1 MHRPVVR
8 AARALICAAA
18 FLAAFPALPQAA
30 GGREFLWEVVSVT
43 NRAYLFGTIHAGKKD
58 WYPLAPSIEA
68 AFADSKVLVVE
79 ADISDVAAMG
89 QAAPPTYDP
98 PDSLAKHV
106 PPADYARFLK
116 LLPRYGL
123 QESQLA
129 QLKPFMA
136 VSVLMF
142 SEWARLGYLPRFG
155 VDAYLIDRAKAEAKP
170 IKEIEGLQTQV
181 QLLDSMTEKE
191 HRLAFDGTLK
201 ALESGLT
208 AEQIT
213 GMVNAW
219 QAGDPRL
226 MLEIAQR
233 YNEAIPG
240 AREMEEK
247 FVWSRHG
254 SMLAKVEGYLNESKD
269 RHFIAVG
276 SLHLAGPKGLVE
288 ALRRRGYIVRQR

>member
-1 MHRPVVR
+1 LSIGGFTAFCLLSALTLLAPTAS
-8 AARALICAAA
+8 AA
-18 FLAAFPALPQAA
+18 
-30 GGREFLWEVVSVT
+30 EFLWEVVSVT

-58 WYPLAPSIEA
+58 WYPLAGPIEE

-79 ADISDVAAMG
+79 ADISNIAAMS

-98 PDSLAKHV
+98 PDALAKHV

-116 LLPRYGL
+116 LLPRYGMH
-123 QESQLA
+123 EAQLA

-142 SEWARLGYLPRFG
+142 NEWARLGYVPRFG
-155 VDAYLIDRAKAEAKP
+155 VDSYLIDKAKAEAKP

-181 QLLDSMTEKE
+181 QLLDSITEAE

-208 AEQIT
+208 GEQIT

-219 QAGDPRL
+219 QSGDPKL

-233 YNEAIPG
+233 YNEVIPG
-240 AREMEEK
+240 AKELEEK

-254 SMLAKVEGYLNESKD
+254 SMVAKIEGYLNESKD

-276 SLHLAGPKGLVE
+276 SLHLAGPRGLVE
-288 ALRRRGYIVRQR
+288 ALRKRGYIVRQR